1 MRLIDKGLV
10 KEMQIREAI
19 IREMANL
26 NLLLIKK
33 SNGFIYSRHA
43 DIMREKQKKHEE
55 KQE

>member
-1 MRLIDKGLV
+1 LIDKGLV
-10 KEMQIREAI
+10 KGMQIRETI

-33 SNGFIYSRHA
+33 SNENLYFRHA